1 VAASVGSYGAFLA
14 DGSEYKGQYKLNTE
28 ELMDWHRPRVRAL
41 VAAKPDLL
49 ACETVPCL
57 NEVRA
62 LVRLLREL
70 QLSEQSKVQAWISVS
85 CSDGQHL
92 CSGELLS
99 ELVPLIEAE
108 DSSSAPQLQQQEQQ
122 QQQQQQQQRAV
133 CAVGVNCT
141 APQHIAECIRVL
153 SNSSADSSDIH
164 APLQNTDRRL
174 IVVYPNA
181 GMGWDAVTK
190 QWIESESQE
199 QQFAQLAVE
208 WRAASADCIG
218 GCCKVSPETISAV
231 RAALKQQRSST

>member
-14 DGSEYKGQYKLNTE
+14 DGSEYKGHYKLNTQQ
-28 ELMDWHRPRVRAL
+28 LMDWHRPRLRAL
-41 VAAKPDLL
+41 VAARPDLI
-49 ACETVPCL
+49 ACETVPCFD
-57 NEVRA
+57 EVRA

-70 QLSEQSKVQAWISVS
+70 QLSEEAPVQAWISVS

-99 ELVPLIEAE
+99 ELVPLVDAE
-108 DSSSAPQLQQQEQQ
+108 DLSSAQQQ

-141 APQHIAECIRVL
+141 APQHITECIRVL
-153 SNSSADSSDIH
+153 SSSSSCSVCATDSSDSDAALH
-164 APLQNTDRRL
+164 NSNRRL

-181 GMGWDAVTK
+181 GMGWDAVAK

-199 QQFAQLAVE
+199 QKFAKFAIE
-208 WRAASADCIG
+208 WRAAGADCIG
-218 GCCKVSPETISAV
+218 GCCKVSPKTISAV
-231 RAALKQQRSST
+231 RAALE